1 MYFDE
6 QPYYQPTMV
15 SWVELVT
22 KQFNASAAASE
33 WFLGHMA
40 DDTWWPMQV
49 RNIIPYHN
57 VTSFIFKVKC
67 KCLMKINFIVIKIKL
82 INLIWSFL
90 TGVN

>member
-1 MYFDE
+1 
-6 QPYYQPTMV
+6 MV

-49 RNIIPYHN
+49 YLVKLR
-57 VTSFIFKVKC
+57 VLFIYLSRLK
-67 KCLMKINFIVIKIKL
+67 
-82 INLIWSFL
+82 
-90 TGVN
+90 

>member
-1 MYFDE
+1 
-6 QPYYQPTMV
+6 MV

-49 RNIIPYHN
+49 CTLCKVTTCAMQILRNVAARKRN
-57 VTSFIFKVKC
+57 
-67 KCLMKINFIVIKIKL
+67 KL
-82 INLIWSFL
+82 VSLV
-90 TGVN
+90 GVQES

>member
-1 MYFDE
+1 
-6 QPYYQPTMV
+6 MV

-49 RNIIPYHN
+49 STYSPNAIPLISMSNLGKHIN
-57 VTSFIFKVKC
+57 VLPGGEWVVEKHQHIVLKKFC
-67 KCLMKINFIVIKIKL
+67 KTLLK
-82 INLIWSFL
+82 
-90 TGVN
+90 

>member
-1 MYFDE
+1 
-6 QPYYQPTMV
+6 MV

-49 RNIIPYHN
+49 
-57 VTSFIFKVKC
+57 
-67 KCLMKINFIVIKIKL
+67 L
-82 INLIWSFL
+82 I
-90 TGVN
+90 

>member
-1 MYFDE
+1 
-6 QPYYQPTMV
+6 MV

-49 RNIIPYHN
+49 SASEIEDEGRKRQNYD
-57 VTSFIFKVKC
+57 
-67 KCLMKINFIVIKIKL
+67 
-82 INLIWSFL
+82 
-90 TGVN
+90 

>member
-1 MYFDE
+1 
-6 QPYYQPTMV
+6 MV

-49 RNIIPYHN
+49 RLLLSTDWWPL
-57 VTSFIFKVKC
+57 T
-67 KCLMKINFIVIKIKL
+67 VILLVEKQL
-82 INLIWSFL
+82 PMYFYLL
-90 TGVN
+90 GV

>member
-1 MYFDE
+1 
-6 QPYYQPTMV
+6 MV

-49 RNIIPYHN
+49 FMQLALYFRKSLPVRGLSYTI
-57 VTSFIFKVKC
+57 SQ
-67 KCLMKINFIVIKIKL
+67 L
-82 INLIWSFL
+82 ISITMIDECSRH
-90 TGVN
+90 